1 MGLSTLHPSPSHLLV
16 AAEASRV
23 GAGTPLIRKVSIGQE
38 GEMTRSPLYNEEG

>member
-1 MGLSTLHPSPSHLLV
+1 MTLHPSPSHLLV